1 MGDSIPS
8 GAPARASPGSLASKA
23 RLGWVFGRQSLMRLV
38 AYWPLLTV
46 WTFDV
51 RSRSGEPW
59 PFLPFQ
65 VSVPL
70 EWPDDHVYSVLG

>member
-1 MGDSIPS
+1 
-8 GAPARASPGSLASKA
+8 
-23 RLGWVFGRQSLMRLV
+23 MRLV

-70 EWPDDHVYSVLG
+70 EWPDDHVYYVLG